1 MAFLYTF
8 TGLTV
13 GSMAWMAIWVGCSE
27 SSYGVLNVVAEWLS
41 PMTVT
46 GWIAFVV
53 LSVLCSWITYRLMK
67 SIYPSHNYGT
77 TSLSA
82 AHSAPFSRRPASCK
96 KRAQRRENRISQY
109 VGLAQALLKR
119 IDCFQAQVD
128 SNLRSPGAKAER
140 PLMV

>member
-1 MAFLYTF
+1 VAFLYTF

-53 LSVLCSWITYRLMK
+53 LSVLCSWITYRL
-67 SIYPSHNYGT
+67 IR
-77 TSLSA
+77 
-82 AHSAPFSRRPASCK
+82 SRAS
-96 KRAQRRENRISQY
+96 N
-109 VGLAQALLKR
+109 G
-119 IDCFQAQVD
+119 D
-128 SNLRSPGAKAER
+128 SGR
-140 PLMV
+140 